1 MRNYLSLDLK
11 HIVLGMHIK
20 IKNDNKI
27 EIDMIKQR
35 KETTEW
41 LDKQVEKI
49 VYSPSNNK
57 IVYL

>member
-11 HIVLGMHIK
+11 YIVLGMHIK
-20 IKNDNKI
+20 IKDDTKI
-27 EIDMIKQR
+27 EIDMIEQR

-57 IVYL
+57 IIYL

>member
-1 MRNYLSLDLK
+1 
-11 HIVLGMHIK
+11 MHIK